1 MKLLCD
7 IITLFTVSRHVINRK
22 FFTNCII
29 TKAGANANN
38 AEHLLIKKAAFLLR
52 AGTWAIYYTVQ
63 NILQPYQQ

>member
-29 TKAGANANN
+29 TKAGANVNN

-52 AGTWAIYYTVQ
+52 AGT
-63 NILQPYQQ
+63 